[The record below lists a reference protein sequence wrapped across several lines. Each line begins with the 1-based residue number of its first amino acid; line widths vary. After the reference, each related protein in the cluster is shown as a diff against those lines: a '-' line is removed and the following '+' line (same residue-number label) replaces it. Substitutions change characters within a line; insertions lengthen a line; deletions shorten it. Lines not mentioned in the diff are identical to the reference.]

1 MEETEKLCN
10 GQRAVLIRGRR
21 GSDSESWSYSDRY
34 QGAASR
40 KKEGGVERATRP
52 GSPGV
57 GRVHKQHRQAKWPE
71 ECAQS
76 RHSGQISVVRYA

>member
-1 MEETEKLCN
+1 MEETEELCN
-10 GQRAVLIRGRR
+10 EQRAVLIRGRR

-34 QGAASR
+34 QGAAYGV
-40 KKEGGVERATRP
+40 KEGGVEKAMRP
-52 GSPGV
+52 GSAGV
-57 GRVHKQHRQAKWPE
+57 GRAQKQHRQAKWPE